1 MNTTSQNNV
10 SIPVR
15 KEKEIE
21 IMRMELELMNKVVSP
36 EDLKTEL
43 SRMEIVTLSLL
54 EEMNDN
60 PFKISEKIASTR
72 NIPFDMSRYQYGILG
87 NFVSEYMR
95 KGKALKRKGIAED
108 VKMIS
113 AYCEQHS
120 NKDEKQKTPTVL
132 K

>member
-1 MNTTSQNNV
+1 MKEEQKNPQKL
-10 SIPVR
+10 PFR
-15 KEKEIE
+15 KDKEIE
-21 IMRMELELMNKVVSP
+21 IMAMELELMNKVVSP

-43 SRMEIVTLSLL
+43 NRMEIVTLSLL
-54 EEMNDN
+54 DDMNKH
-60 PFKISEKIASTR
+60 PFKISQKIAESR
-72 NIPFDMSRYQYGILG
+72 GIPFNPERYKYDVLG

-113 AYCEQHS
+113 AYCEQHT
-120 NKDEKQKTPTVL
+120 NKDEKNKTPTVL

>member
-1 MNTTSQNNV
+1 MNAPQNNV

-54 EEMNDN
+54 EEMNN
-60 PFKISEKIASTR
+60 TPFKISEKIATTR
-72 NIPFDMSRYQYGILG
+72 NIPFDMKRYQYGILG